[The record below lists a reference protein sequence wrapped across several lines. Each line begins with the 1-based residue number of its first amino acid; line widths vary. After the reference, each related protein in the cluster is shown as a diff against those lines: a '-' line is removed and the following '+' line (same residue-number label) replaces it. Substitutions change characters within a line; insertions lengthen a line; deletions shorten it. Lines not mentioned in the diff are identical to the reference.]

1 MKKAKNII
9 LLIGICMIA
18 LSAVLI
24 TYDFF
29 SSLDYTSM
37 DAEHNFYSYQLPMTA
52 ISALLVLPIL
62 LFVRNLMGKTR
73 KVLPIVSIAVNSVI
87 FAMVAG
93 SLFAESVSQYVITNE
108 IGLTD
113 NFADYV
119 LNFTTNSTALIV
131 VSLVLIIVGSALS
144 LIKKKV

>member
-9 LLIGICMIA
+9 LLIGIYMIA

-24 TYDFF
+24 TYNFF
-29 SSLDYTSM
+29 SSLDFTSM

-93 SLFAESVSQYVITNE
+93 SSFAASVSQYVITNE

-113 NFADYV
+113 NFADYA
-119 LNFTTNSTALIV
+119 LNFVTNSTALIV